1 LVTRHGILVCLCL
14 VLASLAP
21 GVPALAD
28 SDEPGPIVVAEPH
41 YGEVLFYFYQEDYF
55 PAIVRL
61 LAAQEQ
67 GQLEQ
72 HAAQA
77 ELLKGGLY
85 LSYGHHLVAAE
96 IFERLL
102 ADNVNPEIRDRT
114 WFFLAK
120 IWRQRGYL
128 DKAQRALDNI
138 GGGLP
143 EHIRRE
149 AKMLQAQLLI
159 DGGRYDDAIA
169 LLGDWKG
176 KTEWSRYAQFNLGV
190 ALVRS
195 GRIDEAQEIL
205 GELGGIDPWNEELTS
220 LRDKANLALGYALLQ
235 SGQAHAA
242 KRPLQRVRLAGPFSN
257 KALLGVGWADAELD
271 RYQRALVP
279 WMELHGRDLL
289 DPAVQESMLA
299 VPYALAQ
306 LDSISQ
312 AADYYLNAVE
322 AFYEESDRIDGTIHH
337 IESGRFFDEFV
348 ADQPL
353 DSTGWYWRME
363 ALPEGPQARYLFHLL
378 ATHEFQEGLK
388 NYRDLSYLWSNLDR
402 WQQSVE
408 VYSNMLETRR
418 LAFETR
424 LPSVEEALARADI
437 DGMVQRKLEFDA
449 LLDDIEQGGDWLALA
464 DEREFELWG
473 EITSLEQTP
482 ALSADIPEAAETR
495 HKIKL
500 LKGVLRWELEKDF
513 KDRLWRIRRELRE
526 TGEALVETQRA
537 RRQVDD
543 SVRKQPVEFDAFDD
557 RVYGLEPRIE
567 ALKMRVED
575 AMAEQRAFLQSIA
588 VGELRAQQRRLDTY
602 TVQARFALA
611 AIYDRAA
618 SGTGAPVTEAAVK

>member
-1 LVTRHGILVCLCL
+1 MITRRFILVCCCL
-14 VLASLAP
+14 FLGSLAP

-28 SDEPGPIVVAEPH
+28 KDKSEPIVVEEPH
-41 YGEVLFYFYQEDYF
+41 YGEILFYFYQEDYF

-72 HAAQA
+72 HAGQG

-85 LSYGHHLVAAE
+85 LSYGHHLEAAD
-96 IFERLL
+96 IFQRLL

-128 DKAQRALDNI
+128 DKAQQALDNI
-138 GGGLP
+138 GGELP
-143 EHIRRE
+143 GHIQRE
-149 AKMLQAQLLI
+149 ATMLQAQLLI
-159 DGGRYDDAIA
+159 DGGEFDRAIA
-169 LLGDWKG
+169 LLSDWKG

-195 GRIDEAQEIL
+195 GRMKEAKKIL
-205 GELGGIDPWNEELTS
+205 EELGDIDPWNEELTS

-235 SGQAHAA
+235 SGQPHAA
-242 KRPLQRVRLAGPFSN
+242 KTPLQRVRLEGPFSN

-271 RYQRALVP
+271 SYQRALVP
-279 WMELHGRDLL
+279 WMELRGRDLL

-312 AADYYLNAVE
+312 AADHYLNAIE
-322 AFYEESDRIDGTIHH
+322 AFYEESGRIDRTIGH

-348 ADQPL
+348 TDDPL

-388 NYRDLSYLWSNLDR
+388 NYRDLSYLWNNLDR
-402 WQQSVE
+402 WQQNVE
-408 VYSNMLETRR
+408 VYANMLETRR
-418 LAFETR
+418 LAYEER
-424 LPSVEEALARADI
+424 LPRAEEALSRADI

-449 LLDDIEQGGDWLALA
+449 LLNDIEQSGDWLALA
-464 DEREFELWG
+464 TEREFEMWG
-473 EITSLEQTP
+473 EITSLENTP
-482 ALSADIPEAAETR
+482 ALSANIPEADEVR
-495 HKIKL
+495 DKIQL
-500 LKGVLRWELEKDF
+500 LKGVLQWGLEKDF
-513 KDRLWRIRRELRE
+513 RDRLWRIRRDLRE

-537 RRQVDD
+537 RRQIDE
-543 SVRKQPVEFDAFDD
+543 SMQKQPLEFRAFDD
-557 RVYGLEPRIE
+557 RVYGLEPRLE
-567 ALKMRVED
+567 AMKMQVGD
-575 AMAEQRAFLQSIA
+575 AMAEQRAFLQAIA
-588 VGELRAQQRRLDTY
+588 VGELQAQKQRLDTY
-602 TVQARFALA
+602 TIQARFALA
-611 AIYDRAA
+611 AIYDRA
-618 SGTGAPVTEAAVK
+618 STVTEAAVR

>member
-1 LVTRHGILVCLCL
+1 MVTRPAIVASCFLI
-14 VLASLAP
+14 LASL
-21 GVPALAD
+21 VPAGTVFAGK
-28 SDEPGPIVVAEPH
+28 DEPQPIVVKEPH

-67 GQLEQ
+67 GKLEQ

-77 ELLKGGLY
+77 DLLKGGLY
-85 LSYGHHLVAAE
+85 LSYGHHLEAAD

-138 GGGLP
+138 GEDLP
-143 EHIRRE
+143 EDVRRE
-149 AKMLQAQLLI
+149 ATMLQAQLLI
-159 DGGRYDDAIA
+159 DGGEYDRAIA
-169 LLGDWKG
+169 LLQDWKG

-195 GRIDEAQEIL
+195 GRMDEAGKIL
-205 GELGGIDPWNEELTS
+205 AELGDMDPWNEELTS

-235 SGQAHAA
+235 SGQPHAA
-242 KRPLQRVRLAGPFSN
+242 KPLLQRVRLEGPFSN
-257 KALLGVGWADAELD
+257 KALLGVGWADAELE

-279 WMELHGRDLL
+279 WMELRGRDLL

-299 VPYALAQ
+299 IPYALAQ

-312 AADYYLNAVE
+312 AADHYLNAIE
-322 AFYEESDRIDGTIHH
+322 AFYEESGRIDRTINH
-337 IESGRFFDEFV
+337 IESGRFFDEFIS
-348 ADQPL
+348 DEPL

-388 NYRDLSYLWSNLDR
+388 NYRDLNYLWNNLDR

-408 VYSNMLETRR
+408 VYANMLETRR
-418 LAFETR
+418 LAYEER
-424 LPSVEEALARADI
+424 LPRVQEALSRADI

-449 LLDDIEQGGDWLALA
+449 QLNDIEQSGDWLALA
-464 DEREFELWG
+464 TAREFEMWG
-473 EITSLEQTP
+473 EITSLEKTP
-482 ALSADIPEAAETR
+482 ALSADIPEAEEVLD
-495 HKIKL
+495 KIKL
-500 LKGVLRWELEKDF
+500 LKGVLQWGLEKDF
-513 KDRLWRIRRELRE
+513 SERLWRIRRDLRE
-526 TGEALVETQRA
+526 AGEALVETQRS

-543 SVRKQPVEFDAFDD
+543 SMQKQPLEFRAFDD

-567 ALKMRVED
+567 TLKMRVGD
-575 AMAEQRAFLQSIA
+575 AMAEQRAFLRAIA
-588 VGELRAQQRRLDTY
+588 VGELQAQQRRLDTY

-618 SGTGAPVTEAAVK
+618 TVTEAAVK

>member
-1 LVTRHGILVCLCL
+1 LITPRATVVFCCLI
-14 VLASLAP
+14 LASLAP
-21 GVPALAD
+21 EAPARAD
-28 SDEPGPIVVAEPH
+28 KDEPAPIIVAEPH
-41 YGEVLFYFYQEDYF
+41 YGEILFYFYQEDYF

-72 HAAQA
+72 HAGQA

-85 LSYGHHLVAAE
+85 LSYGHHLEAAE

-128 DKAQRALDNI
+128 DKAQHALDNI
-138 GGGLP
+138 GGELP
-143 EHIRRE
+143 EHIQRE
-149 AKMLQAQLLI
+149 ATMLQAQLLI
-159 DGGRYDDAIA
+159 DGGEYDRAIA
-169 LLGDWKG
+169 LLEGWKG

-195 GRIDEAQEIL
+195 GRMDEASKIL
-205 GELGGIDPWNEELTS
+205 EELGDIDPWNEELTS

-235 SGQAHAA
+235 SGKPHAA
-242 KRPLQRVRLAGPFSN
+242 KMPLQRVRLEGPFSN
-257 KALLGVGWADAELD
+257 KALLGVGWADAELE

-279 WMELHGRDLL
+279 WMELQGRDLL

-299 VPYALAQ
+299 IPYALAQ

-312 AADYYLNAVE
+312 AADHYLNAVE
-322 AFYEESDRIDGTIHH
+322 AFYEESNRINSTISH

-348 ADQPL
+348 ADEPL

-363 ALPEGPQARYLFHLL
+363 AIPEGPQARYLFHLL

-388 NYRDLSYLWSNLDR
+388 NYRDLNYLWNNLDR

-408 VYSNMLETRR
+408 VYANMLETRR
-418 LAFETR
+418 LAYDER
-424 LPSVEEALARADI
+424 LPRAQDALSRADI
-437 DGMVQRKLEFDA
+437 DGMVQRKLEYDA
-449 LLDDIEQGGDWLALA
+449 LLNDIEQSGDWLALA
-464 DEREFELWG
+464 TEREFEMWG
-473 EITSLEQTP
+473 EITSLEKTP
-482 ALSADIPEAAETR
+482 ALSADIPEADEVR
-495 HKIKL
+495 DKIKL
-500 LKGVLRWELEKDF
+500 LKGVLQWGLEKDF
-513 KDRLWRIRRELRE
+513 GDRLWRIRRDLRE

-537 RRQVDD
+537 RRQIDD
-543 SVRKQPVEFDAFDD
+543 SMQNQPLEFMAFDD

-567 ALKMRVED
+567 AMKMRIGD
-575 AMAEQRAFLQSIA
+575 AMAEQRAFLQAIA
-588 VGELRAQQRRLDTY
+588 VGELQAQKQRLDTY
-602 TVQARFALA
+602 TIQARFALA
-611 AIYDRAA
+611 AIYDRA
-618 SGTGAPVTEAAVK
+618 STVTEAAAR

>member
-1 LVTRHGILVCLCL
+1 LITRHAIVVSCFLFLV
-14 VLASLAP
+14 SLAP
-21 GVPALAD
+21 AGPVLAGKD
-28 SDEPGPIVVAEPH
+28 DPEPIVVKEAH

-77 ELLKGGLY
+77 DLLKGGLY
-85 LSYGHHLVAAE
+85 LSYGHHLEAAE

-138 GGGLP
+138 GDDLP
-143 EHIRRE
+143 DDVRRE
-149 AKMLQAQLLI
+149 ATMLQAQLLI
-159 DGGRYDDAIA
+159 DGGEYDRAIA
-169 LLGDWKG
+169 LLQEWKG
-176 KTEWSRYAQFNLGV
+176 RTEWSRYAQFNLGV

-195 GRIDEAQEIL
+195 GRMDEAGKIL
-205 GELGGIDPWNEELTS
+205 EELGDIDPWNEELTS

-235 SGQAHAA
+235 SGQPHAA
-242 KRPLQRVRLAGPFSN
+242 KPLLQRVRLEGPFSN

-279 WMELHGRDLL
+279 WMELRGRDLL

-299 VPYALAQ
+299 IPYALAQ

-312 AADYYLNAVE
+312 AADHYLNAIE
-322 AFYEESDRIDGTIHH
+322 AFYEESSRIDHTIGHL
-337 IESGRFFDEFV
+337 ESGRFFDEFIK
-348 ADQPL
+348 DDPL

-388 NYRDLSYLWSNLDR
+388 NYRDLNYLWNNLDR

-408 VYSNMLETRR
+408 VYANMLETRR
-418 LAFETR
+418 LAYEER
-424 LPSVEEALARADI
+424 LPRVQEALSRADI

-449 LLDDIEQGGDWLALA
+449 QLNDIEQSGDWLALA
-464 DEREFELWG
+464 TEREFEMWG
-473 EITSLEQTP
+473 EITSLEKTP
-482 ALSADIPEAAETR
+482 ALSADIPESHEVR
-495 HKIKL
+495 DKIQL
-500 LKGVLRWELEKDF
+500 LKGVLQWGLEKDF
-513 KDRLWRIRRELRE
+513 NQRLWSIRRDLRD

-543 SVRKQPVEFDAFDD
+543 SMQKQPLEFRAFDD

-567 ALKMRVED
+567 TLKMRVGD
-575 AMAEQRAFLQSIA
+575 AMAEQRAFLRAIA
-588 VGELRAQQRRLDTY
+588 VGELQAQQRRLDTY

-611 AIYDRAA
+611 AIYDRA
-618 SGTGAPVTEAAVK
+618 STITEAAVK

>member
-1 LVTRHGILVCLCL
+1 MVTRRAIVVCCCL
-14 VLASLAP
+14 ILASLAP
-21 GVPALAD
+21 GTPALAGK
-28 SDEPGPIVVAEPH
+28 DEPAPIVVKEAH
-41 YGEVLFYFYQEDYF
+41 YGEILFYFYQEDYF
-55 PAIVRL
+55 PAIVRV

-67 GQLEQ
+67 GRLQE
-72 HAAQA
+72 HAAEA

-85 LSYGHHLVAAE
+85 LSYGHHLEAAD

-138 GGGLP
+138 GDGLP
-143 EHIRRE
+143 GDIQRE
-149 AKMLQAQLLI
+149 ATMLQAQLLI
-159 DGGRYDDAIA
+159 DGGNYDAAIA
-169 LLGDWKG
+169 LLQDWKG

-195 GRIDEAQEIL
+195 RRTDEAKKIL
-205 GELGGIDPWNEELTS
+205 EELGDIDPWNEELTS

-235 SGQAHAA
+235 SGQPHAA
-242 KRPLQRVRLAGPFSN
+242 KVPLQRVRLEGPFSN

-279 WMELHGRDLL
+279 WMELRGRDLL

-299 VPYALAQ
+299 IPYALAS

-312 AADYYLNAVE
+312 AADHYLNAVE
-322 AFYEESDRIDGTIHH
+322 AFYEESGRIDRTINH
-337 IESGRFFDEFV
+337 IESGRFFDEFIS
-348 ADQPL
+348 DDPL
-353 DSTGWYWRME
+353 DSTGWYWRMQS
-363 ALPEGPQARYLFHLL
+363 LPEGPEARYLFHLL

-388 NYRDLSYLWSNLDR
+388 NYRDLSYLWNNLDR
-402 WQQSVE
+402 WQQSVD
-408 VYSNMLETRR
+408 VYANMLETRR
-418 LAFETR
+418 LAYEER
-424 LPSVEEALARADI
+424 LPQVEETLSRADL

-449 LLDDIEQGGDWLALA
+449 LLNDIEQSGDWLALA
-464 DEREFELWG
+464 NEREFEMWG
-473 EITSLEQTP
+473 EITSLEKTP
-482 ALSADIPEAAETR
+482 ALSANIPEAEEVR
-495 HKIKL
+495 DKIQL
-500 LKGVLRWELEKDF
+500 LKGVLQWGLEKDF
-513 KDRLWRIRRELRE
+513 GDRLWRIRRDLRE

-543 SVRKQPVEFDAFDD
+543 SMRSQPLEFRAFDD

-567 ALKMRVED
+567 SMKMRVGD
-575 AMAEQRAFLQSIA
+575 AMAEQRAFLQAIA
-588 VGELRAQQRRLDTY
+588 VGELQAQQRRLDTY

-618 SGTGAPVTEAAVK
+618 TVTEAAVQ